1 MMKTLRIVCLGM
13 VLSLAGCVMGGGRC
27 LWLEPLKSTVSGT
40 LHFRPFKGTEG
51 VDQVPVLAL
60 DKTAYIY
67 APGISHQC
75 QSAEELQLVGV
86 AEFAPNIAENS
97 HIRVQG
103 ALFGAVSG
111 HQHTPFLVNVSNIE
125 LIKPVLPTRAVPA
138 PGPGIAH

>member
-13 VLSLAGCVMGGGRC
+13 VVSLTGCVVGGGRC
-27 LWLEPLKSTVSGT
+27 LWLEPLKSTVSGK
-40 LHFRPFKGTEG
+40 LHFRPFAGTEG

-75 QSAEELQLVGV
+75 QSANELQLVGV
-86 AEFAPNIAENS
+86 AEFAPNIGENA

-111 HQHTPFLVNVSNIE
+111 HQYTPFLVNVSNVE
-125 LIKPVLPTRAVPA
+125 LIMPALPVPA
-138 PGPGIAH
+138 H